1 MSDIG
6 RIKSWLSNLLLLTAT
21 MIVKYIKNIYVP
33 FLNDIIVMLI
43 MRCST
48 LIIIDNNIDL
58 TYYFCD
64 EAVIHQHSGQCN
76 SPSSLYV
83 VICQV

>member
-6 RIKSWLSNLLLLTAT
+6 CIKSWLLNLLLLTAT

-33 FLNDIIVMLI
+33 FLHDIIVMLM

-48 LIIIDNNIDL
+48 LIIDNNIDIL

-76 SPSSLYV
+76 SSSSLYV

>member
-1 MSDIG
+1 
-6 RIKSWLSNLLLLTAT
+6 
-21 MIVKYIKNIYVP
+21 
-33 FLNDIIVMLI
+33 MLI
-43 MRCST
+43 MHYSA
-48 LIIIDNNIDL
+48 LIIDSNIDL

>member
-6 RIKSWLSNLLLLTAT
+6 RIKSWLSNLLLLMAT

-33 FLNDIIVMLI
+33 FLHDIIVTLI
-43 MRCST
+43 MRCSI
-48 LIIIDNNIDL
+48 LIIDNNIDL

-64 EAVIHQHSGQCN
+64 EAVIHQHSGQSN

>member
-33 FLNDIIVMLI
+33 VLNDIIVILI

-48 LIIIDNNIDL
+48 LIIDNNIDL